1 MRSPIIVSAM
11 LGSVLALSACEE
23 GFQLSKDPIA
33 DAVNAVKGED
43 GENLNEIML
52 TIAEAS
58 EAVGYFRRQ
67 LNTSPDNI
75 EFSRGL
81 ALSLVRDGRAAEAV
95 TVWSDV
101 VAHPEAV
108 DADRVNL
115 ADALIRAG
123 QWDAAKEVLNQVPP
137 TFETYQRYRLEA
149 MVADANEEWDK
160 ADEFYETASGLTTQP
175 AAILNNWGYS
185 NLIRGNYA
193 DAEMLFLEAVRQNS
207 KLFTS
212 KNNLM
217 MARGAQRKYDLPVMQ
232 MTQTERAE
240 LLYTLALTAI
250 KNGDVN
256 IGKGLLREAINSHP
270 QYFEA
275 AVRSLSALDNKVTN

>member
-207 KLFTS
+207 KLFTA